1 MDKHREIWDRY
12 FHDFTREQLSLWLH
26 NKQIVED
33 TLEAAFGNI
42 CTLSASN
49 ISQLTSLH
57 VYTYLN
63 QQSISTNVAALGS
76 LMRLSSVSEDL
87 SGRLRSMSSS
97 SQLLLKT
104 EDMNTFVLNTLFST
118 LLNASGNQA
127 SVADLKLWYSAYLAM
142 ISSPTIRKR
151 VYSSLSASSEAKL
164 NIMHAA
170 FLAVQYD
177 PSDNDLLMRCQVMVN
192 SLCSGHFMMPS
203 LEVSCSLIMYRE

>member
-63 QQSISTNVAALGS
+63 RQSISRNVAALGS
-76 LMRLSSVSEDL
+76 LIKLSSISEPV
-87 SGRLRSMSSS
+87 SGRLHSFSIASEV
-97 SQLLLKT
+97 LLNI
-104 EDMNTFVLNTLFST
+104 EDTNTFVLNTLFST
-118 LLNASGNQA
+118 LLSACGKHQA
-127 SVADLKLWYSAYLAM
+127 SVTNMKQWYSAY
-142 ISSPTIRKR
+142 
-151 VYSSLSASSEAKL
+151 
-164 NIMHAA
+164 HA
-170 FLAVQYD
+170 
-177 PSDNDLLMRCQVMVN
+177 MVN
-192 SLCSGHFMMPS
+192 IYLWYIDTIVCTK
-203 LEVSCSLIMYRE
+203 Y